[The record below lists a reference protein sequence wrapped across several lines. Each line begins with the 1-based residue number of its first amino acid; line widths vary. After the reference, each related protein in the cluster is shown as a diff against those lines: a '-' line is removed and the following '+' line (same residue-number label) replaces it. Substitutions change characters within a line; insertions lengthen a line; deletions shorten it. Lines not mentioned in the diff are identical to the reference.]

1 MKRTTTA
8 MQVLLFPLML
18 LATQTQAQ
26 LYKSVGPDGKIT
38 YSDTP
43 PQSNQK
49 LLEKKELSNSAST
62 ANFPY
67 ELGQAASKNPVTIYT
82 AANCAPCNDGK
93 NLLKSAGVPFSE
105 KTVKTSEDVEKLK
118 QISGDTQLPVMQ
130 IGSKKLHGYN
140 ADEWKSAIKSAAY
153 PASNML
159 PPDYRYPAAES
170 AAPSAPAPAAAS
182 GDKPVP
188 QKKPANVP
196 ARKPATEND
205 FRF

>member
-8 MQVLLFPLML
+8 MPILLLPLIL
-18 LATQTQAQ
+18 LSGHVQAQ

-43 PQSNQK
+43 PQANQK
-49 LLEKKELSNSAST
+49 LLEKKELSGSASA

-67 ELGQAASKNPVTIYT
+67 ELGQAVAKNPVTLYT
-82 AANCAPCNDGK
+82 AANCTPCNEGK

-105 KTVKTSEDVEKLK
+105 KTVKTSEDIEKLK
-118 QISGDTQLPVMQ
+118 QVSGDTQLPVMQ
-130 IGSKKLHGYN
+130 IGGKKLRGYN
-140 ADEWKSAIKSAAY
+140 ADDWKSAISAAAY

-170 AAPSAPAPAAAS
+170 AAPAAPATSAEKPA
-182 GDKPVP
+182 P
-188 QKKPANVP
+188 QKKTANVP
-196 ARKPATEND
+196 VRKPASEND

>member
-1 MKRTTTA
+1 MKRTTSA
-8 MQVLLFPLML
+8 KHFLLLPLML
-18 LATQTQAQ
+18 LAVQAQAQ

-43 PQSNQK
+43 PQANQK
-49 LLEKKELSNSAST
+49 LLEKKELSGSVST

-67 ELGQAASKNPVTIYT
+67 ELGQAVSKNPVTIYT

-105 KTVKTSEDVEKLK
+105 KTVKTSEDIEKLK

-130 IGSKKLHGYN
+130 IGSKKLRGYN
-140 ADEWKSAIKSAAY
+140 ADDWKAAVTSAAY

-170 AAPSAPAPAAAS
+170 AAPAAPATTAGEKPAQ
-182 GDKPVP
+182 

-196 ARKPATEND
+196 AKKPASEND